1 MEFKYNVT
9 GQERKAL
16 VEAISEI
23 TNQPAHYN
31 GAPTFSYTIGE
42 YYIDKNGT
50 VTGEWN
56 LHLMVALENKGFE
69 YEPSKTFHLITPR
82 GTLLIQQ
89 QFLTAEDA
97 QAEGYEIYFSH
108 EERDIYI
115 KPSGTSEHGKY
126 FAVVGEPFGQTETE
140 TDPDG
145 YDGEA
150 IPEGAEVTDISTDED
165 GGIDTI
171 TIEYPLK
178 DFTPETLD
186 NLVKMVESKEV
197 LIKQAL
203 NADTLPIQ
211 VLEDRVAFPWFKYT
225 DNANLEAYMQFITL
239 LCQTAQEKK
248 RVIAKA
254 QESFENPRF
263 AMRVWLIGLGMVGAE
278 FATARKILTKP
289 LDGNGAWRY
298 GKPAVTETEVPA
310 NV

>member
-9 GQERKAL
+9 GQRRKAL

-23 TNQPAHYN
+23 TNQPALYN

-42 YYIDKNGT
+42 YHIDKEGT

-56 LHLMVALENKGFE
+56 LQLMVALENNCFE
-69 YEPSKTFHLITPR
+69 YELSKTFHLITPR
-82 GTLLIQQ
+82 GTLLIEQ

-108 EERDIYI
+108 EGRDIYI

-126 FAVVGEPFGQTETE
+126 FTVVGEPFGQEE
-140 TDPDG
+140 
-145 YDGEA
+145 
-150 IPEGAEVTDISTDED
+150 PEGAEVTDISTDED
-165 GGIDTI
+165 GGVDTI
-171 TIEYPLK
+171 TIEYPLEG
-178 DFTPETLD
+178 FTPETLD

-197 LIKQAL
+197 LLKPAL
-203 NADTLPIQ
+203 NTDSRPIQ

-225 DNANLEAYMQFITL
+225 DNANLNAFMQFISL

-289 LDGNGAWRY
+289 LEGNSSWRY
-298 GKPAVTETEVPA
+298 GKPTPASEETPA

>member
-23 TNQPAHYN
+23 LDTPAHYN

-42 YYIDKNGT
+42 YYVDKIGT

-56 LHLMVALENKGFE
+56 LSLMVALENKGFE

-82 GTLLIQQ
+82 GTLLIQE

-108 EERDIYI
+108 EGRDIYI

-126 FAVVGEPFGQTETE
+126 FAVVGEPFGQEE
-140 TDPDG
+140 DSNS
-145 YDGEA
+145 
-150 IPEGAEVTDISTDED
+150 AEVTEISTDEN

-171 TIEYPLK
+171 TIEYPLEG
-178 DFTPETLD
+178 FTPETLD

-203 NADTLPIQ
+203 NTDSLPIK

-225 DNANLEAYMQFITL
+225 DNANLEAYMQFISL

-298 GKPAVTETEVPA
+298 GKPSITETEVPA

>member
-1 MEFKYNVT
+1 
-9 GQERKAL
+9 
-16 VEAISEI
+16 
-23 TNQPAHYN
+23 
-31 GAPTFSYTIGE
+31 
-42 YYIDKNGT
+42 
-50 VTGEWN
+50 
-56 LHLMVALENKGFE
+56 MVALENKGFE

-82 GTLLIQQ
+82 GTLLIQE

-97 QAEGYEIYFSH
+97 QAECYEIYFSH
-108 EERDIYI
+108 EGRDIYI

-126 FAVVGEPFGQTETE
+126 FAVVGEPFGQTETQ

-145 YDGEA
+145 YDGEV
-150 IPEGAEVTDISTDED
+150 IPDGAEVTDISTDEN

-197 LIKQAL
+197 LIKTAL
-203 NADTLPIQ
+203 GADTLPIQ
-211 VLEDRVAFPWFKYT
+211 VLEDRIAFPWFKYT

-278 FATARKILTKP
+278 YAIARKILTKP
-289 LDGNGAWRY
+289 LDGNGAYRY
-298 GKPAVTETEVPA
+298 GRPTPASEETPA

>member
-1 MEFKYNVT
+1 MDFKYNVT

-23 TNQPAHYN
+23 LQTPAHYN

-42 YYIDKNGT
+42 YHIDKNGT

-56 LHLMVALENKGFE
+56 LRLMIALESRGFE
-69 YEPSKTFHLITPR
+69 YELSKTFYLITPR
-82 GTLLIQQ
+82 GTLLIQE

-97 QAEGYEIYFSH
+97 QSEGYDIYFSH
-108 EERDIYI
+108 EGRDIYI

-126 FAVVGEPFGQTETE
+126 FAVVGEPFGQEE
-140 TDPDG
+140 TD
-145 YDGEA
+145 
-150 IPEGAEVTDISTDED
+150 GAEVTDISTDDD

-171 TIEYPLK
+171 TIEYLLEG
-178 DFTPETLD
+178 FTPETLD

-197 LIKQAL
+197 LIKTAL
-203 NADTLPIQ
+203 NTDSLPIK
-211 VLEDRVAFPWFKYT
+211 VLDDSIAFPWFKYT
-225 DNANLEAYMQFITL
+225 DNANLNAYMQFITL

-254 QESFENPRF
+254 QETFENPRF

-289 LDGNGAWRY
+289 LEGNGAYRY
-298 GKPAVTETEVPA
+298 GRPTPASEEETA

>member
-16 VEAISEI
+16 VESISEI
-23 TNQPAHYN
+23 LNIPAHYN

-42 YYIDKNGT
+42 YYVDKEGT

-82 GTLLIQQ
+82 GTLLIQK
-89 QFLTAEDA
+89 QFLTTEDA
-97 QAEGYEIYFSH
+97 QAEGYDMYFSH
-108 EERDIYI
+108 QGRGIFSKATEKGENYR
-115 KPSGTSEHGKY
+115 Y
-126 FAVVGEPFGQTETE
+126 FAVVGEPFGQE
-140 TDPDG
+140 DPDG

-150 IPEGAEVTDISTDED
+150 IPDGAEVSDISTDKD
-165 GGIDTI
+165 DGIDTI
-171 TIEYPLK
+171 TIEYPLEG
-178 DFTPETLD
+178 FTPETLD

-197 LIKQAL
+197 LIKTAL
-203 NADTLPIQ
+203 NTDTLPIQ

-225 DNANLEAYMQFITL
+225 DNANLNAYMQFITL

-254 QESFENPRF
+254 QETFENPRF

-289 LDGNGAWRY
+289 LEGNSSWRY
-298 GKPAVTETEVPA
+298 GKPTPASEETPA

>member
-23 TNQPAHYN
+23 LDTPTHYN
-31 GAPTFSYTIGE
+31 GAPTFSYSIGE
-42 YYIDKNGT
+42 YHIDKEGT

-56 LHLMVALENKGFE
+56 LRLMVALENKGFE
-69 YEPSKTFHLITPR
+69 YELSKTFHLITPR
-82 GTLLIQQ
+82 GTLLIQE

-97 QAEGYEIYFSH
+97 QAEGYKIYFSL
-108 EERDIYI
+108 ERRDIYI

-126 FAVVGEPFGQTETE
+126 FAVVGEPFGQE
-140 TDPDG
+140 DPDG

-150 IPEGAEVTDISTDED
+150 IPDGAEVTDISTDKD

-186 NLVKMVESKEV
+186 NLVKMVESKEF
-197 LIKQAL
+197 LIKTAL
-203 NADTLPIQ
+203 NTDSLPIQ

-225 DNANLEAYMQFITL
+225 DNTNLNAYMQFISL

-254 QESFENPRF
+254 QETFENPRF

-298 GKPAVTETEVPA
+298 GKPSITETEVPA
-310 NV
+310 SV